1 MFLVKNFLE
10 KILHFC
16 SQWCIIVHEVIFL
29 ERIMLARKRL
39 KWTQEQLADAIG
51 VKRAIISKYENGSVE
66 PSITQIRKIAKALN
80 TSVAYLLGDVDDP
93 DDKSWWISAVDMAFD
108 EITEDSTWQEAV
120 KFAEKEHL
128 NTLYKICEGDAN
140 YKTVTKLYNR
150 EFLAARINMVTEFI
164 QANKEFLQRNMPGIE
179 IINDKKEKSDTKE

>member
-1 MFLVKNFLE
+1 MFPVKNFFK
-10 KILHFC
+10 KILLFC

-39 KWTQEQLADAIG
+39 KWTQEQLAEAIG

-80 TSVAYLLGDVDDP
+80 TSTAYLLGDIDDP
-93 DDKSWWISAVDMAFD
+93 DDKSWWVSAVDMAFN
-108 EITEDSTWQEAV
+108 EIAEDNTWKEAV

-128 NTLYKICEGDAN
+128 NALYSICEGDSN
-140 YKTVTKLYNR
+140 YKSVTKLYNR
-150 EFLAARINMVTEFI
+150 EFLATRINMVTEFI
-164 QANKEFLQRNMPGIE
+164 LRNKEFLQMNMPGIE
-179 IINDKKEKSDTKE
+179 IINDKKKSNTEE